1 MTPSAVA
8 RRRLAT
14 AVTIITLGAVAA
26 CVVLMVA
33 ITRGSGSDAFS
44 AGAIGLLNLIVSYA
58 VVGWLIASRR
68 SDNPIGWVFLAIG
81 LSLAVEGFTSLGTIY
96 GFVTVPGSL
105 PLADVLSWIAVWAWV
120 PGFTLFVTFSLL
132 LFPDGRLP
140 SPRWRPV
147 AWLSIVMMAL
157 LGIPVAIVAWPLRG
171 VALATGSLDELDGAA
186 GVIRQIQFIGF
197 LLIPVVALACVA
209 ALVTRFRRS
218 TGQERQQLKWF
229 TYAAIPEI
237 GFITASEFVTIPPA
251 VGLVAAF
258 LIVPLA
264 PIAVGI
270 AILRYRLYD
279 IDRIISRTVSYGAV
293 TGILA
298 VVFVGTILVS
308 QTVLAS
314 FFSGNSVAVAAST
327 LVVAALF
334 QPLRR
339 RVQSVIDRR
348 FNRSRYDAERTVAAF
363 GAHLR
368 DEVHL
373 GTLRRD
379 LVATIDQTLQPTR
392 TGVWLRDRGA
402 VR

>member
-44 AGAIGLLNLIVSYA
+44 AGAIGLLNLIMSYA

-81 LSLAVEGFTSLGTIY
+81 LSLAVEGFASLGTIY

-147 AWLSIVMMAL
+147 AWLSVVLMAL

-171 VALATGSLDELDGAA
+171 VTLATGSLDELGGAA
-186 GVIRQIQFIGF
+186 GVIRQIQFVGF

-251 VGLVAAF
+251 VGLVAAVV
-258 LIVPLA
+258 IVPLV

-270 AILRYRLYD
+270 AIMRYRLYD
-279 IDRIISRTVSYGAV
+279 IDRIISRTIVYAAV
-293 TGILA
+293 TAVLVATFAGAILLLQ
-298 VVFVGTILVS
+298 GLLDPLTG
-308 QTVLAS
+308 
-314 FFSGNSVAVAAST
+314 GNTVAVAAST
-327 LVVAALF
+327 LIVAALF

-339 RVQSVIDRR
+339 RVQRAIDRR

-363 GAHLR
+363 GARLR
-368 DEVHL
+368 DEV
-373 GTLRRD
+373 D
-379 LVATIDQTLQPTR
+379 LANLNAEVRQVVAATVTPVTV
-392 TGVWLRDRGA
+392 GVWIRQPDAGS
-402 VR
+402 

>member
-1 MTPSAVA
+1 MTLSAA
-8 RRRLAT
+8 TRRHLAT
-14 AVTIITLGAVAA
+14 AGAIIALGAVAA
-26 CVVLMVA
+26 CVVLIVA
-33 ITRGSGSDAFS
+33 IVRAGGSDAFS
-44 AGAIGLLNLIVSYA
+44 AGTIGGLNLIVSY
-58 VVGWLIASRR
+58 VIVGWLVASRR

-81 LSLAVEGFTSLGTIY
+81 LSLAVEVFASLGTIY
-96 GFVTVPGSL
+96 GLVAAPGSL
-105 PLADVLSWIAVWAWV
+105 PLADVLSWVAVWAWV
-120 PGFTLFVTFSLL
+120 PGFTLLVTFSLL

-147 AWLSIVMMAL
+147 AWLSIVMMVL

-171 VALATGSLDELDGAA
+171 ITLATGSLDELGGAA

-197 LLIPVVALACVA
+197 LLIPVVAPASIA

-237 GFITASEFVTIPPA
+237 GFLVSSQFLTVPPA
-251 VGLVAAF
+251 VQLPAAF
-258 LIVPLA
+258 LIAPLLPLA
-264 PIAVGI
+264 AGV

-298 VVFVGTILVS
+298 VVYVGTILVS

-339 RVQSVIDRR
+339 WVQRVVDRR
-348 FNRSRYDAERTVAAF
+348 FNRSRYDAERTVEAF
-363 GAHLR
+363 GARLR
-368 DEVHL
+368 DEV
-373 GTLRRD
+373 D
-379 LVATIDQTLQPTR
+379 LANLKAEVRLVVAATVTPTAVGLWIRQPDP
-392 TGVWLRDRGA
+392 GS
-402 VR
+402 